1 MQVGDVRNLSF
12 SVSPSN
18 ASYDNVI
25 WSSSNTSVA
34 TVEDGRVEALKEGVA
49 IIKVTIG
56 NKSASC
62 GVTVSAKEQGGQE
75 GQEKDDYVKATSISL
90 DKHSVDILK
99 GESETLKATVKPS
112 NASGTVEWKSFKKE
126 IATVSDGVV
135 TGIKKGTTYVIVT
148 LDDCADTCE
157 VNILDEIEVT
167 SIQISQTSLTVNK
180 GCTDSLYVVISP
192 SNATN
197 QTVTWT
203 SSDESIAKIDSNGIV
218 TGISEGEATITAEVG
233 KCKAICNVTVKIVA
247 VYSISLG
254 KSSLEIAE
262 GASDT
267 LTATIKPTDATDK
280 TITWTSSDESVA
292 TVSDGVVKA
301 VKEGTAI
308 ITAKAGEKSATCNVL
323 VYSTDSYVVITTSKA
338 GTKVTFRSGD
348 DGIAKSK
355 LTLAA
360 GENKIYGAIYG
371 FKITSKQSY
380 VLSVDLTHW
389 DASKVT
395 DASNMFENCTHM
407 TAGPDCSNMVNVT
420 NAYQMFFHCS
430 SMVTPPNCSGMS
442 KLTNAYKMF
451 YQCYAMTTPPDC
463 SDMVSVTNAWDMFGF
478 CSAMTTGPDCSNMV
492 SVTNTSEMFI
502 WCTAMTTGPNCSNMV
517 NVVDADDMFWGC
529 SAMTTPPDCT
539 NMSVEHGWSVTGM
552 FCQCSSLKEIN
563 TGKIVFTVAKGS
575 TFEETGSLT
584 KVTTL
589 VSDSSHLEY
598 LRKSIKEA
606 KPKATIKQTTENG
619 ITVFTIKY

>member
-1 MQVGDVRNLSF
+1 
-12 SVSPSN
+12 
-18 ASYDNVI
+18 
-25 WSSSNTSVA
+25 
-34 TVEDGRVEALKEGVA
+34 
-49 IIKVTIG
+49 
-56 NKSASC
+56 
-62 GVTVSAKEQGGQE
+62 
-75 GQEKDDYVKATSISL
+75 
-90 DKHSVDILK
+90 
-99 GESETLKATVKPS
+99 
-112 NASGTVEWKSFKKE
+112 
-126 IATVSDGVV
+126 
-135 TGIKKGTTYVIVT
+135 
-148 LDDCADTCE
+148 
-157 VNILDEIEVT
+157 
-167 SIQISQTSLTVNK
+167 
-180 GCTDSLYVVISP
+180 
-192 SNATN
+192 
-197 QTVTWT
+197 
-203 SSDESIAKIDSNGIV
+203 
-218 TGISEGEATITAEVG
+218 VG

-619 ITVFTIKY
+619 ITVFTIKYIE